1 MLNIY
6 SAAMYKAEARVS
18 DLNRHGFKRPIP
30 TTIYHPKIVID
41 SMRIGTRTHTRIRT
55 RTRTRT
61 RTPLRPPLRSNPRLN
76 VESELDLRQL

>member
-41 SMRIGTRTHTRIRT
+41 SMRIGTRT
-55 RTRTRT
+55 RT
-61 RTPLRPPLRSNPRLN
+61 RTPLRPPPLRTPPRSPLRSNPRLN